1 MLQMAASVSIFPSLR
16 AAVSLLIRPTLLVK
30 AGLSANRF
38 PLKKE
43 KEKPNP
49 VCPTTMLN
57 LEQFPG
63 ACLCVHFIG
72 CVFYSAG
79 PM

>member
-1 MLQMAASVSIFPSLR
+1 MAACVSIFPSLR

-30 AGLSANRF
+30 AGLSANCF
-38 PLKKE
+38 PFLKKTPQ
-43 KEKPNP
+43 KKPNP
-49 VCPTTMLN
+49 GRPTTVLN

-63 ACLCVHFIG
+63 ARLCVHFIG